1 MEIVTRRFLLRD
13 FNESDQPAFLAYHAD
28 PRSLAF
34 YGPDD
39 AEPGHAQRLLETFK
53 MWAAERP
60 RRNYQLAIIQR
71 KEPQILVGCCGLR
84 SSGCEAGDA
93 ELGIELAPQ
102 YWGRYGYAIEVA
114 VALCEFGFGDLG
126 LERIYG
132 GTVSANARIARLARW
147 FGAVIAKTSAG
158 PAWMQDRGWTQ
169 IEWQIT
175 RAQWEGVRLTRADA
189 SH

>member
-13 FNESDQPAFLAYHAD
+13 FSESDRPAFLAYHAD
-28 PRSLAF
+28 PHSLAF

-53 MWAAERP
+53 MWAGEHP

-71 KEPQILVGCCGLR
+71 KEPQMLVGCCGLR
-84 SSGCEAGDA
+84 SLGCEAGDA
-93 ELGIELAPQ
+93 ELGIELAPE

-126 LERIYG
+126 LEKVYG

-147 FGAVIAKTSAG
+147 FGAVMAKTSAG

-169 IEWQIT
+169 IEWQMT
-175 RAQWEGVRLTRADA
+175 RAQWEGVRLTRADD
-189 SH
+189 SR